1 MYKSPFQ
8 ILDPYEWF
16 CGPGSH
22 MKEIGCMQ
30 PCIYKEVS
38 SAGIQMHGNTT
49 QSQNN
54 WDWRSNTE
62 APAQKHSLVP
72 QHLPGRFDVRV
83 QVLLGRFPG
92 TDPVTRVVIG
102 EHVAVDPGA
111 EADVEAAHLAQI
123 HGVPVGEQQR
133 VAASGRAADEHA
145 ADPVP
150 AAGAGHQHLD
160 GIQLALRVLP
170 VGALSEMQARRA
182 ARVCVDGVGGLW
194 RQERQL
200 SRDATRT
207 RRAAE
212 EPAQLAE

>member
-1 MYKSPFQ
+1 M
-8 ILDPYEWF
+8 
-16 CGPGSH
+16 
-22 MKEIGCMQ
+22 
-30 PCIYKEVS
+30 
-38 SAGIQMHGNTT
+38 
-49 QSQNN
+49 
-54 WDWRSNTE
+54 
-62 APAQKHSLVP
+62 
-72 QHLPGRFDVRV
+72 
-83 QVLLGRFPG
+83 
-92 TDPVTRVVIG
+92 
-102 EHVAVDPGA
+102 
-111 EADVEAAHLAQI
+111 
-123 HGVPVGEQQR
+123 GEQQR

-170 VGALSEMQARRA
+170 VGALGEMQARRA

-212 EPAQLAE
+212 EPAQLAEGEAIHPRALLGHEERLILRRVRVGGVANSEKIRGRCRGC